1 MSSFKIPN
9 LSVCWIGSQDWDQ
22 NEIVLRKACATHQS
36 LTSNA
41 KGSLFT
47 CCERYGGNTLR
58 LVYPYMHLSNEPFQL
73 KDRYK
78 NAQNFVQSLPKN
90 VGATMDQ
97 GEYLEIEQHSV
108 RTKLSLYNAQFVI
121 FMGFQHS
128 NTGFDAIEFSWRR
141 WSKIGFLINELKQ
154 EGIQVEGVAFHK
166 QTGKINKKN
175 FMYCIFV
182 VVKLRSKLYKLKC
195 LNILQSLRGTV
206 VPGYVSMFEKS
217 PGLMSSAVTQGRP
230 TDSLSLDSLLDG
242 VDADFERVVPTATEY
257 RQKRHPQKT

>member
-97 GEYLEIEQHSV
+97 
-108 RTKLSLYNAQFVI
+108 
-121 FMGFQHS
+121 GFQHS